1 MTHQSQDQN
10 TYEQII
16 EQPHTTAFQSQNNH
30 FFRPTM
36 SRQLGSLHRSNSHP
50 TNLTSPI
57 PIIPLF
63 AFPPP
68 DFPSSNVTSG
78 MNSDTNSH
86 ISVLYSISQLN
97 NPNIETPDEFAD
109 SEPSPSN
116 HFHNSSNF
124 SQPPFQPILSN
135 NPDPITSTPS
145 YASQVTPTYSSLH
158 SDQSSHSPDTPR
170 ISPELD
176 NFITLQQ
183 QPYHLHTPTINQ
195 ISSTIN
201 SSNPPTP
208 TPSSNYTESLAPSS
222 TSTESSHNTN
232 RAYRTFKRKFPNH
245 PFPAK
250 PGTAREYINH
260 PKHTNTKEFLA
271 ITLPS
276 FPQYTL
282 NTPHD
287 TNETRNFVD
296 EYVLMPTLSWTS
308 YYHFT
313 NPLCLPLSNTHIDI
327 ERNTDMLYRL
337 TTPLTARQFTYVG
350 YKKSLKTHT
359 APRANEYTL
368 EYYDH
373 NIIRA
378 NQDQFLDDDRFANPQ
393 ITEKFFIK
401 TPYIFTLNIFDRKFD
416 HIISE
421 ALTDTQAYESF
432 KERFQIFSLT
442 FHFLAPHERD
452 LHCSHDI
459 MLRTKQTHT
468 YSYYRFIQNHF
479 DLHTPSRQPHHRF
492 QFINSKYT
500 SPFFL
505 NFTYCIKDTNLHGIL
520 RNYDPI
526 TQMYIFCP
534 ITKTFNA
541 EESRPFLIPHEFVQP
556 IEIPIL
562 EFIHNTKFNHKLYN
576 LIQNTPYEFAVGTEE
591 LTTIKALQLLWPLL
605 QTENIIRILAKLLT
619 TSELIHDIFPHG
631 FFPDD

>member
-1 MTHQSQDQN
+1 
-10 TYEQII
+10 
-16 EQPHTTAFQSQNNH
+16 
-30 FFRPTM
+30 M

-50 TNLTSPI
+50 TNLTSSI

-116 HFHNSSNF
+116 NFHNPSNF

-135 NPDPITSTPS
+135 NPDPITPTPS
-145 YASQVTPTYSSLH
+145 YASQVTPTYSSYH

-183 QPYHLHTPTINQ
+183 QPYHLNTPTINQ
-195 ISSTIN
+195 ISSTTN
-201 SSNPPTP
+201 SSNPP
-208 TPSSNYTESLAPSS
+208 TPSSNYTESLTPSS
-222 TSTESSHNTN
+222 TSTISSLNTN

-260 PKHTNTKEFLA
+260 PQHTNTKEFLA

-287 TNETRNFVD
+287 ANETRNFVD

-313 NPLCLPLSNTHIDI
+313 NPLCLPLSSTSIDI
-327 ERNTDMLYRL
+327 DRNKDMLYRL

-350 YKKSLKTHT
+350 YKKSLKIHT

-401 TPYIFTLNIFDRKFD
+401 TPYVFTLNIFDRKFD

-421 ALTDTQAYESF
+421 ALTNTQAYESF

-442 FHFLAPHERD
+442 FHFLTPHERD

-500 SPFFL
+500 SPYFL

-541 EESRPFLIPHEFVQP
+541 EESRPFLIPHEFLQP

-605 QTENIIRILAKLLT
+605 QTKNIIRILAKLLT

>member
-1 MTHQSQDQN
+1 
-10 TYEQII
+10 
-16 EQPHTTAFQSQNNH
+16 
-30 FFRPTM
+30 M

-50 TNLTSPI
+50 TNLTSSI

-116 HFHNSSNF
+116 NFHNPSNF

-135 NPDPITSTPS
+135 NPDPITPTPS
-145 YASQVTPTYSSLH
+145 YASQVTPTYSSYQ

-183 QPYHLHTPTINQ
+183 QPYHLNTPTINQ
-195 ISSTIN
+195 ISSTTD

-208 TPSSNYTESLAPSS
+208 STNYTESLTPSS
-222 TSTESSHNTN
+222 TSTISSLNTN

-260 PKHTNTKEFLA
+260 PQHTNTKEFLA

-287 TNETRNFVD
+287 ANETRNFVD

-313 NPLCLPLSNTHIDI
+313 NPLCLPLFSTSIDI
-327 ERNTDMLYRL
+327 ERNKDMLYRL

-350 YKKSLKTHT
+350 YKKSLKIHT

-401 TPYIFTLNIFDRKFD
+401 TPYVFTLNIFDRKFD

-421 ALTDTQAYESF
+421 ALTNTQAYESF

-500 SPFFL
+500 SPYFL

-541 EESRPFLIPHEFVQP
+541 EESRPLLIPHEFVQP

-605 QTENIIRILAKLLT
+605 QTKNIIRILAKLLT

>member
-1 MTHQSQDQN
+1 
-10 TYEQII
+10 
-16 EQPHTTAFQSQNNH
+16 
-30 FFRPTM
+30 M

-50 TNLTSPI
+50 TNLTSSI

-116 HFHNSSNF
+116 NFHNPSNF

-135 NPDPITSTPS
+135 NPDPITPTPS
-145 YASQVTPTYSSLH
+145 YASQVTPTYSSYH

-183 QPYHLHTPTINQ
+183 QPYHLNTPTINQ
-195 ISSTIN
+195 ISSTTN
-201 SSNPPTP
+201 SSNPP
-208 TPSSNYTESLAPSS
+208 TPSSNYTESLTPSS
-222 TSTESSHNTN
+222 TSTISSLNTN

-260 PKHTNTKEFLA
+260 PQHTNTKEFLA

-287 TNETRNFVD
+287 ANETRNFVD

-313 NPLCLPLSNTHIDI
+313 NPLCLPLSSTSIDI
-327 ERNTDMLYRL
+327 ERNKDMLYQL

-350 YKKSLKTHT
+350 YKKSLKIHT

-401 TPYIFTLNIFDRKFD
+401 TPYVFTLNIFDRKFD

-421 ALTDTQAYESF
+421 ALTNTQAYESF

-500 SPFFL
+500 SPYFL
-505 NFTYCIKDTNLHGIL
+505 NFTYCIKDTNLHGFL

-541 EESRPFLIPHEFVQP
+541 EESRPFLIPHEF
-556 IEIPIL
+556 ILPIL

-591 LTTIKALQLLWPLL
+591 LTTIKALQLLWPLF
-605 QTENIIRILAKLLT
+605 QTKNIIRILAKLLT

>member
-1 MTHQSQDQN
+1 
-10 TYEQII
+10 
-16 EQPHTTAFQSQNNH
+16 
-30 FFRPTM
+30 M

-68 DFPSSNVTSG
+68 DFLSSNVTSG

-116 HFHNSSNF
+116 NFHNPSNF

-135 NPDPITSTPS
+135 NPDPITPTPS
-145 YASQVTPTYSSLH
+145 YASQVTPTYSSYH

-183 QPYHLHTPTINQ
+183 QPYHLNTPTINQ
-195 ISSTIN
+195 ISSTTN
-201 SSNPPTP
+201 SSNPP
-208 TPSSNYTESLAPSS
+208 TPSSNYTESLTPSS
-222 TSTESSHNTN
+222 TSTISSLNTN

-260 PKHTNTKEFLA
+260 PQHTNTKEFLA

-287 TNETRNFVD
+287 ANETRNFVD

-313 NPLCLPLSNTHIDI
+313 NPLCLPLSSTSIDI
-327 ERNTDMLYRL
+327 ERNKDMLYRL

-350 YKKSLKTHT
+350 YKKSLKIHT

-421 ALTDTQAYESF
+421 ALTNTQAYESF

-500 SPFFL
+500 SPYFL

-541 EESRPFLIPHEFVQP
+541 EESRPLLIPHEFVQP

-605 QTENIIRILAKLLT
+605 QTKNIIRILAKLLT

>member
-1 MTHQSQDQN
+1 
-10 TYEQII
+10 
-16 EQPHTTAFQSQNNH
+16 
-30 FFRPTM
+30 M

-116 HFHNSSNF
+116 NFHNPSNF

-135 NPDPITSTPS
+135 NPDPITPTPS
-145 YASQVTPTYSSLH
+145 YASQVTPTYSSYH

-183 QPYHLHTPTINQ
+183 QPYHLNTPTINQ
-195 ISSTIN
+195 ISSTTN
-201 SSNPPTP
+201 SSNPP
-208 TPSSNYTESLAPSS
+208 TPSSNYTESLTPSS
-222 TSTESSHNTN
+222 TSTISSLNTN
-232 RAYRTFKRKFPNH
+232 RAYRTFKRKFPKH

-260 PKHTNTKEFLA
+260 PQHTNTKEFLA

-287 TNETRNFVD
+287 ANETRNFVD

-313 NPLCLPLSNTHIDI
+313 NPLCLPLSNTSIDI
-327 ERNTDMLYRL
+327 ERNKDMLYQL

-350 YKKSLKTHT
+350 YKKSLKIHT

-401 TPYIFTLNIFDRKFD
+401 TPYVFTLNIFDRKFD

-421 ALTDTQAYESF
+421 ALTNTQAYESF

-500 SPFFL
+500 SPYFL
-505 NFTYCIKDTNLHGIL
+505 NFTYCIKDTNLYGIL

-576 LIQNTPYEFAVGTEE
+576 LIQNKPYEFAVGTEE

-605 QTENIIRILAKLLT
+605 QTKNIIRILAKLLT

>member
-1 MTHQSQDQN
+1 
-10 TYEQII
+10 
-16 EQPHTTAFQSQNNH
+16 
-30 FFRPTM
+30 M

-50 TNLTSPI
+50 TNLTSSI

-68 DFPSSNVTSG
+68 DFPSSNVTSS

-116 HFHNSSNF
+116 NFHNPSNF

-135 NPDPITSTPS
+135 NPNPITPTPS
-145 YASQVTPTYSSLH
+145 YASQVTPTYSSYH

-183 QPYHLHTPTINQ
+183 QPYHLNTPTINQ
-195 ISSTIN
+195 ISSTTN
-201 SSNPPTP
+201 SSNPP
-208 TPSSNYTESLAPSS
+208 TPSSNYTESLTPSS
-222 TSTESSHNTN
+222 TSTISSLNTN

-260 PKHTNTKEFLA
+260 PQHTNTKEFLA

-287 TNETRNFVD
+287 ANETRNFVD

-313 NPLCLPLSNTHIDI
+313 NPLCLPLSSTSIDI
-327 ERNTDMLYRL
+327 DRNKDMLYRL

-350 YKKSLKTHT
+350 YKKSLKIHT

-500 SPFFL
+500 SPYFL

-541 EESRPFLIPHEFVQP
+541 EESRPFLIPHEFLQP

-605 QTENIIRILAKLLT
+605 QTKNIIRILAKLLT

>member
-1 MTHQSQDQN
+1 
-10 TYEQII
+10 
-16 EQPHTTAFQSQNNH
+16 
-30 FFRPTM
+30 M

-50 TNLTSPI
+50 TNLTSSI

-78 MNSDTNSH
+78 MNSDTNSQ

-116 HFHNSSNF
+116 NFHNPSHF

-135 NPDPITSTPS
+135 NPDPITPTPS
-145 YASQVTPTYSSLH
+145 YASQVTPTYSSYH
-158 SDQSSHSPDTPR
+158 SDQSSPDTPR

-183 QPYHLHTPTINQ
+183 QPYHLNTPTINQ
-195 ISSTIN
+195 ISSTTN
-201 SSNPPTP
+201 SSNPP

-222 TSTESSHNTN
+222 TSTESSLNTN

-260 PKHTNTKEFLA
+260 PQHTNTREFLA

-287 TNETRNFVD
+287 ANETRNFVD

-313 NPLCLPLSNTHIDI
+313 NPLCLPLTNTSIDI
-327 ERNTDMLYRL
+327 DRNKDMLYRL

-350 YKKSLKTHT
+350 YKKSLKIHT

-401 TPYIFTLNIFDRKFD
+401 TPYVFTLNIFDRKFD

-421 ALTDTQAYESF
+421 ALTSTQAYESF

-500 SPFFL
+500 SPYFL
-505 NFTYCIKDTNLHGIL
+505 NFTYCIKNTNLHGIL

-605 QTENIIRILAKLLT
+605 QTKNIIRILAKLLT

>member
-1 MTHQSQDQN
+1 
-10 TYEQII
+10 
-16 EQPHTTAFQSQNNH
+16 
-30 FFRPTM
+30 M

-50 TNLTSPI
+50 TNLTSSI

-116 HFHNSSNF
+116 NFHNPSNF

-135 NPDPITSTPS
+135 NPDPITPTPS
-145 YASQVTPTYSSLH
+145 YASQVTPTYSSYH

-183 QPYHLHTPTINQ
+183 QPYHLNTPTINQ
-195 ISSTIN
+195 ISSTTD

-208 TPSSNYTESLAPSS
+208 STNYTESLTPSS
-222 TSTESSHNTN
+222 TSTISSLNTN

-260 PKHTNTKEFLA
+260 PQHTNTKEFLA

-287 TNETRNFVD
+287 ANETRNFVD

-313 NPLCLPLSNTHIDI
+313 NPLCLPLFSTSIDI
-327 ERNTDMLYRL
+327 ERNKDMLYRL

-350 YKKSLKTHT
+350 YKKSLKIHT

-401 TPYIFTLNIFDRKFD
+401 TPYVFTLNIFDRKFD

-421 ALTDTQAYESF
+421 ALTNTQAYESF

-500 SPFFL
+500 SPYFL

-541 EESRPFLIPHEFVQP
+541 EESRPFLIPHEFLQP

-605 QTENIIRILAKLLT
+605 QTKNIIRILAKLLT

>member
-1 MTHQSQDQN
+1 
-10 TYEQII
+10 
-16 EQPHTTAFQSQNNH
+16 
-30 FFRPTM
+30 M

-116 HFHNSSNF
+116 NFHNPSNF

-135 NPDPITSTPS
+135 NPDPITPTPS
-145 YASQVTPTYSSLH
+145 YASQVTPTYSSYH

-183 QPYHLHTPTINQ
+183 QPYHLNTPTINQ
-195 ISSTIN
+195 ISSTTN
-201 SSNPPTP
+201 SSNPP
-208 TPSSNYTESLAPSS
+208 TPSSNYTESLTPSS
-222 TSTESSHNTN
+222 TSTISSLNTN

-260 PKHTNTKEFLA
+260 PQHTNTKEFLA

-287 TNETRNFVD
+287 ANETRNFVD

-313 NPLCLPLSNTHIDI
+313 NPLCLPLSSTSIDI
-327 ERNTDMLYRL
+327 DRNKDMLYQL

-350 YKKSLKTHT
+350 YKKSLKIHT

-479 DLHTPSRQPHHRF
+479 DLHTPSRQSHHRF

-500 SPFFL
+500 SPYFL

-541 EESRPFLIPHEFVQP
+541 EESRPFLIPHEFLQP

-605 QTENIIRILAKLLT
+605 QTKNIIRILAKLLT

>member
-1 MTHQSQDQN
+1 
-10 TYEQII
+10 
-16 EQPHTTAFQSQNNH
+16 
-30 FFRPTM
+30 M

-50 TNLTSPI
+50 TNLTSSI

-78 MNSDTNSH
+78 MNSDTNSQ

-97 NPNIETPDEFAD
+97 DPNIETPDEFAD

-116 HFHNSSNF
+116 NFHNPSHF

-135 NPDPITSTPS
+135 NPDPITPTPS
-145 YASQVTPTYSSLH
+145 YASQVTPTYSSYH
-158 SDQSSHSPDTPR
+158 SDQSSPDTPR

-183 QPYHLHTPTINQ
+183 QPYHLNTPTINQ
-195 ISSTIN
+195 ISSTTN
-201 SSNPPTP
+201 SSNPP

-222 TSTESSHNTN
+222 TSTESSLNTN

-260 PKHTNTKEFLA
+260 PQHTNTREFLA

-287 TNETRNFVD
+287 ANETRNFVD

-313 NPLCLPLSNTHIDI
+313 NPLCLPLTNTSIDI
-327 ERNTDMLYRL
+327 DRNKDMLYRL

-350 YKKSLKTHT
+350 YKKSLKIHT

-401 TPYIFTLNIFDRKFD
+401 TPYVFTLNIFDRKFD

-421 ALTDTQAYESF
+421 ALTSTQAYESF

-500 SPFFL
+500 SPYFL

-605 QTENIIRILAKLLT
+605 QTKNIIRILAKLLT

>member
-1 MTHQSQDQN
+1 
-10 TYEQII
+10 
-16 EQPHTTAFQSQNNH
+16 
-30 FFRPTM
+30 M

-116 HFHNSSNF
+116 NFHNPSNF

-135 NPDPITSTPS
+135 NPDPITPTPS
-145 YASQVTPTYSSLH
+145 YASQVTPTYSSYQ

-183 QPYHLHTPTINQ
+183 QPYHLNTPTINQ
-195 ISSTIN
+195 ISSITI
-201 SSNPPTP
+201 SSNPP
-208 TPSSNYTESLAPSS
+208 TPSSNYTESLTPSS
-222 TSTESSHNTN
+222 TSTISSLNTN

-260 PKHTNTKEFLA
+260 PQHTNTKEFLA

-287 TNETRNFVD
+287 ANETRNFVD

-313 NPLCLPLSNTHIDI
+313 NPLCLPLSSTSIDI
-327 ERNTDMLYRL
+327 ERNKDMLYQL

-393 ITEKFFIK
+393 ITEKFFIQ

-541 EESRPFLIPHEFVQP
+541 EESRPFLIPHEFLQP

-605 QTENIIRILAKLLT
+605 QTKNIIRILAKLLT